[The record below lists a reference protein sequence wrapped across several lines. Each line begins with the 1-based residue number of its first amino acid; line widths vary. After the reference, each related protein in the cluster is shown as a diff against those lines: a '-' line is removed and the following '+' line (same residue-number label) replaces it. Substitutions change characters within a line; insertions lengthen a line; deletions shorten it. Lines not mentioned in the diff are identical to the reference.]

1 MNALQ
6 RRKDILDAVG
16 KSETAISASALAET
30 FNVSRQ
36 IIVGDIALLRAGG
49 VDITATARGYTM
61 KRAAGLT
68 KTLVCVHTL
77 DGMRDEL
84 NVIVDNGCTA
94 LDVAVEHPV
103 YGELRGGLNISSRF
117 EVEEFM
123 EKLRNQ
129 EAAPLSALTGG
140 VHLHDISCPDERAFK
155 RVSAQLKKL
164 GILFV
169 AE

>member
-1 MNALQ
+1 LQ
-6 RRKDILDAVG
+6 RRKEILDAIG
-16 KSETAISASALAET
+16 KSEAALSASALAER

-49 VDITATARGYTM
+49 ADITATARGYM
-61 KRAAGLT
+61 PARAAGLI
-68 KTLVCVHTL
+68 KTIVCVHTL

-94 LDVAVEHPV
+94 LDVAVEHPI
-103 YGELRGGLNISSRF
+103 YGEIRGGLNISSRF

-123 EKLRNQ
+123 EKLQTR

-140 VHLHDISCPDERAFK
+140 VHLHGISCPDESAFE
-155 RVSAQLKKL
+155 RVNAQLEKL
-164 GILFV
+164 GILFS
-169 AE
+169 AD